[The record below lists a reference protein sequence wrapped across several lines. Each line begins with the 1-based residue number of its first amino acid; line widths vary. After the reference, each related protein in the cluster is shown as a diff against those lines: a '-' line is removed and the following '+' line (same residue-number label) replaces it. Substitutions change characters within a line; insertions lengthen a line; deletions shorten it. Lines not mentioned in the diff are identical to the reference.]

1 MYNAQFQ
8 FHGDQNASDRG
19 NSKQIGVACRP
30 ARVLPSPFASF
41 LTTATSLYPHSA
53 LPSYLKTALTCC
65 IAVQVVLRSQLKL
78 SLCVPLA
85 PIEPKET
92 RISIPNY
99 IHRVIMR
106 ISSLSLPL
114 VLSLAGYATAY
125 PYSGSEVILRR
136 QSDKQAKADAVKE
149 AFQHAWNGYVKYAFP
164 HDELHP
170 VSNGYGDSR

>member
-1 MYNAQFQ
+1 
-8 FHGDQNASDRG
+8 
-19 NSKQIGVACRP
+19 
-30 ARVLPSPFASF
+30 
-41 LTTATSLYPHSA
+41 
-53 LPSYLKTALTCC
+53 LTCC

-85 PIEPKET
+85 PIEPKQT

-99 IHRVIMR
+99 I
-106 ISSLSLPL
+106 LSLPL
-114 VLSLAGYATAY
+114 VLGLAGYATAY